1 MLAVEWHDID
11 WNDVVAH
18 GISFCPY
25 TDYTIR
31 HYIDRNLE
39 TSDLIGHDSAI
50 RELEIKAIEAEQ
62 KARLDMREA
71 LFPYDVGSFETVEQV
86 TDSARKLAAEL
97 RRDDVILYKT
107 EKQFVDSMRKADEQF
122 RQDRGLSAAPLDTT
136 GLDSSLTEPKGNVGE
151 TFKNSEGAKEKP
163 SSGYKADSS
172 SEAHFHAAKHLL
184 DRISQKTD
192 GRGLNLSAV
201 RALEG
206 DADGDTFFPD
216 DKLSSEVGFHR
227 NGHLLDRL
235 PKPNG
240 IGINPSVIQALEGDE
255 DGDILFPGEKLSP
268 LVCISYLLRHTSSR
282 ERQAEIISFLNGSMS
297 VPDSA
302 GLSSADHRDMTLE
315 ETLQAVYFMAYN
327 HNPDFVVLPQME
339 MVSGHDNSRVPVY
352 RLAESK
358 KSIEADGRSLED
370 RKIYGVV
377 RDLSS
382 FNGRNCTIDKD
393 AVLLGKA
400 EKASLTGKTFIGNNV
415 SVIDSKVNNS
425 TVTNKN
431 QDETIDVAFSDIND
445 STVTG
450 SGYVC
455 KSTVVGS
462 HLDLG
467 TNPVAHKLN
476 NVHYVNDVQSDGF
489 GSSKNNSRRL
499 PDVPDSNGN
508 QFDNQFDC

>member
-1 MLAVEWHDID
+1 MLGIEWHDID

-18 GISFCPY
+18 SISFSPY
-25 TDYTIR
+25 TDYTIG

-62 KARLDMREA
+62 KARLDMNEKA
-71 LFPYDVGSFETVEQV
+71 LFPYDVSSFETVEQV
-86 TDSARKLAAEL
+86 TDSASKLAAEL

-122 RQDRGLSAAPLDTT
+122 RQDRGLSAASSGAT
-136 GLDSSLTEPKGNVGE
+136 GLDSSLTEPKGV
-151 TFKNSEGAKEKP
+151 
-163 SSGYKADSS
+163 
-172 SEAHFHAAKHLL
+172 LW
-184 DRISQKTD
+184 
-192 GRGLNLSAV
+192 
-201 RALEG
+201 
-206 DADGDTFFPD
+206 
-216 DKLSSEVGFHR
+216 
-227 NGHLLDRL
+227 NGHLFDRL
-235 PKPNG
+235 PTPEG
-240 IGINPSVIQALEGDE
+240 IGVKPSIIRELEGDE

-268 LVCISYLLRHTSSR
+268 LVCISYLLRHTPSR
-282 ERQAEIISFLNGSMS
+282 ERQAEIISFLNGNMS
-297 VPDSA
+297 IPDSA
-302 GLSSADHRDMTLE
+302 GLSSAGHRDMTLE

-327 HNPDFVVLPQME
+327 HNPDFVVIPQME
-339 MVSGHDNSRVPVY
+339 MVSDHDNSRVPVY

-370 RKIYGVV
+370 RQIYGVV

-400 EKASLTGKTFIGNNV
+400 EKASLIGKTFIGNDV

-476 NVHYVNDVQSDGF
+476 NVHYVNDVQTDGF

-499 PDVPDSNGN
+499 PDVPDSNSN

>member
-25 TDYTIR
+25 TDYTIG
-31 HYIDRNLE
+31 HYIDRNLG

-107 EKQFVDSMRKADEQF
+107 EKQFADSMRKADEQF
-122 RQDRGLSAAPLDTT
+122 RQDRGLSAAPLGAT
-136 GLDSSLTEPKGNVGE
+136 GLDSSLTEPKGV
-151 TFKNSEGAKEKP
+151 
-163 SSGYKADSS
+163 
-172 SEAHFHAAKHLL
+172 LW
-184 DRISQKTD
+184 
-192 GRGLNLSAV
+192 
-201 RALEG
+201 
-206 DADGDTFFPD
+206 
-216 DKLSSEVGFHR
+216 

-235 PKPNG
+235 PKTDG

-282 ERQAEIISFLNGSMS
+282 ERQAEIISFLNGNMS
-297 VPDSA
+297 IPDSA

-327 HNPDFVVLPQME
+327 HNPDFVVVPQME
-339 MVSGHDNSRVPVY
+339 MVSDHDNSRVPVY

-358 KSIEADGRSLED
+358 K
-370 RKIYGVV
+370 
-377 RDLSS
+377 
-382 FNGRNCTIDKD
+382 
-393 AVLLGKA
+393 
-400 EKASLTGKTFIGNNV
+400 
-415 SVIDSKVNNS
+415 
-425 TVTNKN
+425 
-431 QDETIDVAFSDIND
+431 
-445 STVTG
+445 
-450 SGYVC
+450 
-455 KSTVVGS
+455 
-462 HLDLG
+462 
-467 TNPVAHKLN
+467 
-476 NVHYVNDVQSDGF
+476 
-489 GSSKNNSRRL
+489 
-499 PDVPDSNGN
+499 
-508 QFDNQFDC
+508 